1 MAGRA
6 ASRRPAFPA
15 PPRHGAEMSDEKTE
29 QPTPKKLRDARKK
42 GDVAYS
48 KDFTQTVLIVATFG
62 YLVMAGPSIMASLS
76 DMLLA
81 PEHLLALPFR
91 EALGVLAGYLLREAI
106 WFMVPFLLIVIGL
119 GILSDGLQVG
129 VVMAFEKIMPN
140 GKKLDMAANLK
151 NIFSAKNM
159 MEFVKSVLK
168 ILFLSALLT
177 LVTKEALP
185 GLVAIPQAGVQ
196 GIGTGMGII
205 MKMMFINLGVAYV
218 LISGA
223 DLFWQRYQYFKQ
235 LRMTKDEVKREYK
248 EMEGDPH
255 IKQKRRD
262 LRREIA
268 ENSSEARA
276 ASASVLVTNPTHIAI
291 ALYYEKDVTALPVVT
306 AKAEGQLAER
316 MREAARAHGVPIMRN
331 VPLAR
336 ALMAGAPVERYIP
349 GEFIEPVVEVLK
361 LVNRL
366 RAQGGPLEADM

>member
-1 MAGRA
+1 
-6 ASRRPAFPA
+6 
-15 PPRHGAEMSDEKTE
+15 MSDEKTE

-62 YLVMAGPSIMASLS
+62 YLVMAGASMMESLS

-81 PEHLLALPFR
+81 PEHMLALPFR
-91 EALGVLAGYLLREAI
+91 EALGVLTGYLLREAV

-129 VVMAFEKIMPN
+129 VVMAFEKIKPN
-140 GKKLDMAANLK
+140 GKKLNVVANLK
-151 NIFSAKNM
+151 NIFSAKNV
-159 MEFVKSVLK
+159 MEFVKSLLK

-177 LVTKEALP
+177 LLTKEALP

-196 GIGTGMGII
+196 GIGTGMGIL
-205 MKMMFINLGVAYV
+205 MKLMFINLGIAYV

-262 LRREIA
+262 LRRELA

-291 ALYYEKDVTALPVVT
+291 ALYYEKDVTLLPVVM
-306 AKAEGQLAER
+306 AKAEGPLAER

-336 ALMAGAPVERYIP
+336 ALMAGAPVERFIP

-366 RAQGGPLEADM
+366 RAEGGPLEAEM